1 MTREVS
7 WELLPQCL
15 QGCNHARL
23 FDSEVMT
30 QTDSSAVS
38 GNTSSEDKIE
48 SLQVDFKSLDGKPT
62 TALPILLS
70 QRDDGPAD
78 TEYMSHTENKEK
90 GCHQEDDPKVQLG
103 DKVQS
108 GENGSS
114 KQEEDGGDMTVSSGD
129 CSSENSS
136 TDQVPADKLAM
147 SFLEA
152 THNLIGELIPGKEEA
167 GLSSVRR
174 VVVILTDSENGDL
187 ILGPEEDLSEESGT
201 SGTREESPTVDTQAV
216 LPTDEEGRNS
226 CICMPANSPG
236 GDSGEPP
243 ADCIPSG
250 NHATI
255 LRNCPHGT
263 ESTKLME
270 IDRQSPVADTL
281 DADLMTCSS
290 QGCDG
295 TENTQCQKEGQ
306 AEKENSSSEL
316 TFEKCI
322 SSDDC
327 GAREENY
334 PKLRS
339 KIENVIVDKILLLD
353 KETGANND
361 VEAIMV
367 NKEQKIQNKDKK
379 GEHQNTLNLGH
390 ICDSESTS
398 IDVTTSERGNPLTQ
412 TEDGRDHTGM
422 ASREEEGAAE
432 EHSKETKKD
441 EETQTGVNKSKSV
454 HSGDQE
460 KMNEDTFTV
469 QDYVICEDKTK
480 ETKNCIKLS
489 QSDLCPY
496 PGGSDTLVKSVLLST
511 EDLIGSLTSLKE
523 RLTKNDTIIGP
534 VKTPLTSTKDD
545 TNEQETAH
553 IPEESCSQFC
563 DFLRCKDLTESSPSM
578 ELNLSY
584 VSVNSEDHTVQ
595 EEEDPSTRSGK
606 MLDIMQQN
614 DKKKVTI
621 NDSHNIT
628 VFQKSDKETTIDN
641 RNYSM
646 PEDETGFTKKESLS
660 HSSNKS
666 RGTKGMVI
674 LNNRHRDWKKTWR
687 SVCERQIDKL
697 RICHD
702 GSKQKSSISKRI
714 ELQIIEKSKSKNV
727 GHKQQLRP
735 RSPPTADIFEMQE
748 DVYLTSFSH
757 EDTESSDHMDV
768 IQEKEGDLV
777 TQNKTTGTE
786 QTHEQGSL
794 KDLTISLVEATNSL
808 IGRWASLKSGLGHSQ
823 GSDPCKI
830 EQNVDHSNDQ
840 RFDVATKDTLSCET
854 PASLM
859 VDREDSRR
867 TSDFI
872 TDEKSAI
879 TDKSTMKTEYCPTM
893 KAASIESH
901 LLQETSVDGE
911 CREGHRQQAR
921 SEEKVESSE
930 MVFSITSNLAIIQNH
945 NNQGELCHIKDRQLK
960 LYAHSVE
967 TSHEI
972 DTVETTEMQLKNK
985 TEMLQ
990 EEMSSNAQVI
1000 KQPLTDS
1007 PARLESMVGIEKTMP
1022 EDTLSNTSYSL
1033 KVSHRQA
1040 TNNSLAKWKSIVM
1053 HKIKL
1058 SSEHNMCEMHK
1069 TGRAIRESVTGENN
1083 DDSMNKD
1090 RLTQTENELN
1100 VEIHQESDRIKT
1112 EQLSSPEMK
1121 DLEMQTLRSYIKN
1134 GVIKRKRDDAEE
1146 REDVMQSNDLNLSE
1160 AGNTAGSE
1168 KADELLSFEESSLK
1182 VQVKYRNCEV
1192 DPKLEGSVNEK
1203 VLMDLEIDKKDI
1215 NAEEKRCDSQI
1226 ATEHT
1231 MKLNQLPIPYMT
1243 SAEEA
1248 GKHGMAINKQKQAPW
1263 LKFWEAANQTV
1274 AVAAVSTMQTSN
1286 FFGHMA
1292 QVPANGVLVR
1302 NEKQLSCPVHTFD
1315 NSQVKS
1321 STLQSIPEASH
1332 ATKNQECVV
1341 SNNIQQICSLP
1352 SGQAILQREKVF
1364 IRLSLREQQE
1374 AMQRLRNLQREA
1386 ELKCASDRRRQMLRF
1401 QERLSIARNR
1411 KSELDLM
1418 DITQRRSPQLSPEPL
1433 AERDVERQKSVVKE
1447 HLEKVKRERTY
1458 IMQTRRDR
1466 NMTSFRELLD
1476 PVLTAKKKEEDSGS

>member
-1 MTREVS
+1 
-7 WELLPQCL
+7 
-15 QGCNHARL
+15 
-23 FDSEVMT
+23 
-30 QTDSSAVS
+30 
-38 GNTSSEDKIE
+38 
-48 SLQVDFKSLDGKPT
+48 
-62 TALPILLS
+62 
-70 QRDDGPAD
+70 
-78 TEYMSHTENKEK
+78 
-90 GCHQEDDPKVQLG
+90 
-103 DKVQS
+103 
-108 GENGSS
+108 
-114 KQEEDGGDMTVSSGD
+114 MTVSSGD

-216 LPTDEEGRNS
+216 LPTDEEGRSS

-236 GDSGEPP
+236 ADSEEPP
-243 ADCIPSG
+243 VDCVPSG

-334 PKLRS
+334 PKSRS

-469 QDYVICEDKTK
+469 QDYVTCEDKTK

-511 EDLIGSLTSLKE
+511 EDLGSLTSLKE
-523 RLTKNDTIIGP
+523 RLRKNDTIIGP

-621 NDSHNIT
+621 NDNHNIT
-628 VFQKSDKETTIDN
+628 VSDKETTIDN
-641 RNYSM
+641 RNDSM

-666 RGTKGMVI
+666 RGTEGMVI

-748 DVYLTSFSH
+748 DVFLTSFSN

-786 QTHEQGSL
+786 QTHEQ
-794 KDLTISLVEATNSL
+794 
-808 IGRWASLKSGLGHSQ
+808 
-823 GSDPCKI
+823 
-830 EQNVDHSNDQ
+830 
-840 RFDVATKDTLSCET
+840 
-854 PASLM
+854 
-859 VDREDSRR
+859 
-867 TSDFI
+867 
-872 TDEKSAI
+872 
-879 TDKSTMKTEYCPTM
+879 
-893 KAASIESH
+893 
-901 LLQETSVDGE
+901 
-911 CREGHRQQAR
+911 
-921 SEEKVESSE
+921 
-930 MVFSITSNLAIIQNH
+930 
-945 NNQGELCHIKDRQLK
+945 
-960 LYAHSVE
+960 
-967 TSHEI
+967 
-972 DTVETTEMQLKNK
+972 
-985 TEMLQ
+985 
-990 EEMSSNAQVI
+990 
-1000 KQPLTDS
+1000 
-1007 PARLESMVGIEKTMP
+1007 
-1022 EDTLSNTSYSL
+1022 
-1033 KVSHRQA
+1033 
-1040 TNNSLAKWKSIVM
+1040 
-1053 HKIKL
+1053 L
-1058 SSEHNMCEMHK
+1058 SSEHNMCEMNKTK

-1083 DDSMNKD
+1083 NDSMNKD

-1160 AGNTAGSE
+1160 TGNTAGSE

-1203 VLMDLEIDKKDI
+1203 MLMDLEIDKKDI

-1248 GKHGMAINKQKQAPW
+1248 GKHGMAINKQ
-1263 LKFWEAANQTV
+1263 
-1274 AVAAVSTMQTSN
+1274 VS
-1286 FFGHMA
+1286 
-1292 QVPANGVLVR
+1292 
-1302 NEKQLSCPVHTFD
+1302 
-1315 NSQVKS
+1315 
-1321 STLQSIPEASH
+1321 
-1332 ATKNQECVV
+1332 
-1341 SNNIQQICSLP
+1341 
-1352 SGQAILQREKVF
+1352 
-1364 IRLSLREQQE
+1364 
-1374 AMQRLRNLQREA
+1374 
-1386 ELKCASDRRRQMLRF
+1386 
-1401 QERLSIARNR
+1401 
-1411 KSELDLM
+1411 
-1418 DITQRRSPQLSPEPL
+1418 
-1433 AERDVERQKSVVKE
+1433 
-1447 HLEKVKRERTY
+1447 
-1458 IMQTRRDR
+1458 
-1466 NMTSFRELLD
+1466 
-1476 PVLTAKKKEEDSGS
+1476 